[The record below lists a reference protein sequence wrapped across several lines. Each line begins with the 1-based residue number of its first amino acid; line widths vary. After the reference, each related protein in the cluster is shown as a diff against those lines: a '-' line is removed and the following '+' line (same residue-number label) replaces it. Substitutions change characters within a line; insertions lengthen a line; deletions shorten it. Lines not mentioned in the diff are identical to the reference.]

1 MGDTVRLTGY
11 EMGHLLGQGTQGCV
25 YKATTR
31 GPERKSVAIKVVLK
45 SRLSKAGRDNLVS
58 EIGLL
63 KQLRHRFILELVDFH
78 WDDRNIYIVTEL
90 CTGGDLSA
98 VIKARRKLPES
109 QVQRLAQ
116 QLAVA
121 LRYLREHGVSH
132 LDLKPSNLLVS
143 GTQPPL
149 LKVADFGFAQHLE
162 ENATERGLRGSPLYM
177 APEILLKDHFDA
189 KADIWSVGV
198 ILYEALFG
206 KAPFSSPTLEELM
219 VRIKEEKVVEI
230 PSRNPP
236 LSSDCRDLLT
246 RCLVRSPEKRIDF
259 SDFFDHPF
267 LDLEHF
273 PDQDSVQRAS
283 KIASQAVAAD
293 KSKDKERAAE
303 LYEEALKHFRL
314 ILYYQPQSEKREA
327 LRKAVA
333 GYAKRAQEL
342 QRQKGRGGLAEEEGE
357 LDQLCASSPK
367 LTTGLE
373 VCRTGTLYLAQGEAN
388 LALER
393 LTAGLGELVPVL
405 QKEPKGRRREL
416 LGRAVKG
423 WMAAAEVAKEEVAMV
438 TGEVAATPGEGEG
451 VKSCDLM

>member
-1 MGDTVRLTGY
+1 VRVTGY
-11 EMGHLLGQGTQGCV
+11 EMGPLLGQGTQGCV

-45 SRLSKAGRDNLVS
+45 SKLSKTGRDNLVT

-90 CTGGDLSA
+90 CKGGDLSA

-143 GTQPPL
+143 GSQPPL

-259 SDFFDHPF
+259 SDFFEHPF

-283 KIASQAVAAD
+283 KIASEAVAAD

-333 GYAKRAQEL
+333 GYAQRAQEL
-342 QRQKGRGGLAEEEGE
+342 KRRKGHKGAEEEGE
-357 LDQLCASSPK
+357 LDLLCASSPK

-373 VCRTGTLYLAQGEAN
+373 VCRTGTLYLAQGEAK

-405 QKEPKGRRREL
+405 QVEPKGRRREL

-423 WMAAAEVAKEEVAMV
+423 WMAAAEAAKEEAAMV
-438 TGEVAATPGEGEG
+438 TGELVVPGDGES

>member
-1 MGDTVRLTGY
+1 MRVTGY
-11 EMGHLLGQGTQGCV
+11 EMGPLLGQGTQGSV
-25 YKATTR
+25 YRATTR
-31 GPERKSVAIKVVLK
+31 GQERKSVAIKVVLK
-45 SRLSKAGRDNLVS
+45 SKLSKTGRDNLVT

-90 CTGGDLSA
+90 CSGGDLST

-143 GTQPPL
+143 GSQPPL

-206 KAPFSSPTLEELM
+206 KAPFSSPTLDELM

-236 LSSDCRDLLT
+236 LSSDCLDLLT

-283 KIASQAVAAD
+283 KIASEAVAAD
-293 KSKDKERAAE
+293 KSKNKERAAE

-327 LRKAVA
+327 LRKAIA

-342 QRQKGRGGLAEEEGE
+342 QRQKGHRGAEEEGE
-357 LDQLCASSPK
+357 LDLLCASSPK

-373 VCRTGTLYLAQGEAN
+373 VCRTGTLYLAQGEAK

-405 QKEPKGRRREL
+405 QVEPKGRRREL

-423 WMAAAEVAKEEVAMV
+423 WMAAAEVAKEEAAM
-438 TGEVAATPGEGEG
+438 TGELVVPGDGES